1 MNITWDAEKYTK
13 DFSFV
18 HQYGNGVL
26 ELINTGKAKTAID
39 LGCGNGALSRKLKDM
54 GLDVIGIDSSPEQLG
69 IARKNYP
76 DIPFIEADAASF
88 SVDDP
93 VDIIF
98 SNAVFHWIDK
108 DKQPNM
114 LKHVSDA
121 LNHGG
126 QFVFEMGGY
135 GNNRLIHGE
144 LKKAFERHG
153 YSYRMPFYFPSI
165 GEYSAMIES
174 AGMLVTY
181 AILFDRPTELRG
193 DDGLSD
199 WIRMFIRTPFTVV
212 NDANKEAAIISEA
225 VENLRQDLYHDGR
238 WYSDY
243 VRLRIKAVKL

>member
-26 ELINTGKAKTAID
+26 ELIGTEKAKTAID

-108 DKQPNM
+108 D
-114 LKHVSDA
+114 
-121 LNHGG
+121 
-126 QFVFEMGGY
+126 
-135 GNNRLIHGE
+135 
-144 LKKAFERHG
+144 RHMDTATG
-153 YSYRMPFYFPSI
+153 CPST
-165 GEYSAMIES
+165 S
-174 AGMLVTY
+174 L
-181 AILFDRPTELRG
+181 P
-193 DDGLSD
+193 
-199 WIRMFIRTPFTVV
+199 
-212 NDANKEAAIISEA
+212 
-225 VENLRQDLYHDGR
+225 
-238 WYSDY
+238 
-243 VRLRIKAVKL
+243 